1 MTTATD
7 TSSQRLTTGWETGV
21 DPGDTVLRRFLLHL
35 GEYFSSAAAASC
47 APVLRD
53 DDLVVADLRR
63 PSGFLNSAVLLQ
75 PPPPSRWDDVLDR
88 VEAAFADGT
97 GDALLWSAWPTPDL
111 RERGWQLMGH
121 PPLLVRQPGGALPP
135 AAPGLHVREIR
146 HEAGLEDWARV
157 AVEGF
162 PFDELLPYRAG
173 SLLDARVLHDHR
185 WRFWVGYED
194 TRPVAIG
201 TLFVSHGFAQ
211 LALGVS
217 LAEAR
222 GRGFWYTLVRE
233 RLLAEPDLLS
243 GAVFSDDS
251 RPGIER
257 LGYLPIVRLTLWHRH
272 RPAVPFTSLSP

>member
-1 MTTATD
+1 
-7 TSSQRLTTGWETGV
+7 
-21 DPGDTVLRRFLLHL
+21 
-35 GEYFSSAAAASC
+35 
-47 APVLRD
+47 
-53 DDLVVADLRR
+53 
-63 PSGFLNSAVLLQ
+63 
-75 PPPPSRWDDVLDR
+75 
-88 VEAAFADGT
+88 
-97 GDALLWSAWPTPDL
+97 
-111 RERGWQLMGH
+111 MGH
-121 PPLLVRQPGGALPP
+121 PPLLVRQPGGVLPP

-146 HEAGLEDWARV
+146 DEAGLEDWARV

-162 PFDELLPYRAG
+162 PFEELLPYRAG
-173 SLLDARVLHDHR
+173 SLLDVGVLHDPR

-194 TRPVAIG
+194 DRPVAIG

-217 LAEAR
+217 LAQAR
-222 GRGFWYTLVRE
+222 GRGFWYALVRE

-272 RPAVPFTSLSP
+272 RPAVPSTSLSP